1 MRALVLKPHAYSYP
15 GLIGDAAS
23 ERGVELVEHVASE
36 DERIPELDGFDLL
49 LCMGAPWSVYGE
61 EVAPWIGTAL
71 ERFRSAVQRDVPVL
85 GICFGA
91 QAFAQALGGEAR
103 RARAS
108 EVGWREVETDDAAA
122 VPAGPWFMWHSDT
135 FTLPPGARELAR
147 TPLGPQAFALGPH
160 LCVQFHPEI
169 TPGILGA
176 WIEHDDEDFRRN
188 GVDPEGVLEQTRAE
202 LGRARVRARELL
214 NRVLV
219 AAEASSP

>member
-15 GLIGDAAS
+15 GLIGEAAS
-23 ERGVELVEHVASE
+23 ERGIELIEHVASE

-49 LCMGAPWSVYGE
+49 VCMGAPWSVYGE

-71 ERFRSAVQRDVPVL
+71 ERFRDAVERDIPVL

-91 QAFAQALGGEAR
+91 QAFAEALGGEAG
-103 RARAS
+103 RALAT
-108 EVGWREVETDDAAA
+108 EVGWRQVETDDAAV
-122 VPAGPWFMWHSDT
+122 VPPGPWFMWHSDT

-147 TPLGPQAFALGPH
+147 TPVGPQAFSLGPH

-169 TPGILGA
+169 TPEILGA

-188 GVDPEGVLEQTRAE
+188 GVDPESVIEQTRVE
-202 LGRARVRARELL
+202 LGRARERARELL

>member
-1 MRALVLKPHAYSYP
+1 VLKPHAYSYP

-49 LCMGAPWSVYGE
+49 VCMGAPWSVYGE

-108 EVGWREVETDDAAA
+108 EVGWREIETDDGAV

-147 TPLGPQAFALGPH
+147 TPVGPQAFALGPH

-188 GVDPEGVLEQTRAE
+188 GVDPESVLEQTRAE

-214 NRVLV
+214 NRVLG

>member
-1 MRALVLKPHAYSYP
+1 VRALVLKPHAYSYP
-15 GLIGDAAS
+15 GLIGEAAT
-23 ERGVELVEHVASE
+23 ERGIELVEHVASE
-36 DERIPELDGFDLL
+36 DERIPEVDGFDLL
-49 LCMGAPWSVYGE
+49 VCMGAPWSVYGD

-91 QAFAQALGGEAR
+91 QAFAEALGGEAR
-103 RARAS
+103 RALAT
-108 EVGWREVETDDAAA
+108 EVGWRQVETDDAAV
-122 VPAGPWFMWHSDT
+122 VPPGPWFMWHSDT

-147 TPLGPQAFALGPH
+147 TPVGPQAFALGPH

-169 TPGILGA
+169 TPWILGA

-188 GVDPEGVLEQTRAE
+188 GVDPERVLEQTRAE

>member
-1 MRALVLKPHAYSYP
+1 VRALLLKPHAYSYP
-15 GLIGDAAS
+15 GLVGEAAS
-23 ERGVELVEHVASE
+23 ERGFELVEHVASE
-36 DERIPELDGFDLL
+36 DERIPEMDGFDLL
-49 LCMGAPWSVYGE
+49 VCMGAPWSVYGD

-71 ERFRSAVQRDVPVL
+71 QRFRSAVERDIPVL

-91 QAFAQALGGEAR
+91 QAFAEALGGEAR
-103 RARAS
+103 PALAT
-108 EVGWREVETDDAAA
+108 EVGWREVETDDAAI
-122 VPAGPWFMWHSDT
+122 VPPGPWFMWHSDT

-147 TPLGPQAFALGPH
+147 TSVGPQAFALGPH

-188 GVDPEGVLEQTRAE
+188 GVDPQRVLEQTRAE

-219 AAEASSP
+219 AGEASSP

>member
-1 MRALVLKPHAYSYP
+1 MRALLLKPHAYSYP

-23 ERGVELVEHVASE
+23 ERGVGLVEHVASE
-36 DERIPELDGFDLL
+36 DERIPEVDGFDLL
-49 LCMGAPWSVYGE
+49 VCMGAPWSVYGE

-71 ERFRSAVQRDVPVL
+71 DRFRSAVQLDVPVL

-91 QAFAQALGGEAR
+91 QAFAEALGGEAR

-108 EVGWREVETDDAAA
+108 EVGWREVETDDAAV
-122 VPAGPWFMWHSDT
+122 VPPGPWFMWHSDT

-147 TPLGPQAFALGPH
+147 TPVGPQAFALGPH

-169 TPGILGA
+169 TPAILGA

-188 GVDPEGVLEQTRAE
+188 GVDPERVLEQTRAE
-202 LGRARVRARELL
+202 LGRARERARELV

>member
-1 MRALVLKPHAYSYP
+1 VRALLLKPHAYSYS
-15 GLIGDAAS
+15 GLIGDAVS

-49 LCMGAPWSVYGE
+49 VCMGAPWSVYGE

-108 EVGWREVETDDAAA
+108 EVGWREIETDDGAV
-122 VPAGPWFMWHSDT
+122 VPAGPWFMWHSAT

-147 TPLGPQAFALGPH
+147 TPVGPQAFALGPH

-188 GVDPEGVLEQTRAE
+188 GVDPESVLEQTRAE

-214 NRVLV
+214 NRVLG

>member
-1 MRALVLKPHAYSYP
+1 VRALLLKPHPYSYP

-49 LCMGAPWSVYGE
+49 VCMGAPWSVYGE

-108 EVGWREVETDDAAA
+108 EVGWREIETDDGAV

-147 TPLGPQAFALGPH
+147 TPVGPQAFALGPH

-169 TPGILGA
+169 TPGILDA

-188 GVDPEGVLEQTRAE
+188 GVDPESVLEQTRAE

-214 NRVLV
+214 NRVLG